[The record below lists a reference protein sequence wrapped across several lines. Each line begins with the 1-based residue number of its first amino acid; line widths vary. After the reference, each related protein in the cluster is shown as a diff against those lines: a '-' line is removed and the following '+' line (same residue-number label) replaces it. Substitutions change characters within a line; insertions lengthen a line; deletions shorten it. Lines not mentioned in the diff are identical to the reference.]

1 MSLAGLF
8 GSARH
13 DRACLLEFTQ
23 QVQPKSVPKPLRGL
37 ARRIAASALKTTM
50 EDIDI
55 EARNIRAGKPTLP
68 GFEQYADKA
77 LPGKTAAPAVAC
89 VALCNFGAATR
100 ASPGNDGSIAP
111 CSRRHGHSQ
120 ASSCPDQPLHGQ
132 KRESLPQTSHVFG
145 LWHLAAWQ
153 PWQQTSMRVVV

>member
-13 DRACLLEFTQ
+13 DKACLLEFTQ

-68 GFEQYADKA
+68 GFEQYADRA
-77 LPGKTAAPAVAC
+77 LPSKTAAPAVAC
-89 VALCNFGAATR
+89 VALCNAGAAMGT
-100 ASPGNDGSIAP
+100 SPGNDGSMTP
-111 CSRRHGHSQ
+111 CSRKRRLSQ
-120 ASSCPDQPLHGQ
+120 ASARPDQPLHGQ
-132 KRESLPQTSHVFG
+132 KRESLSQASHVFG
-145 LWHLAAWQ
+145 LWNLAAWQ